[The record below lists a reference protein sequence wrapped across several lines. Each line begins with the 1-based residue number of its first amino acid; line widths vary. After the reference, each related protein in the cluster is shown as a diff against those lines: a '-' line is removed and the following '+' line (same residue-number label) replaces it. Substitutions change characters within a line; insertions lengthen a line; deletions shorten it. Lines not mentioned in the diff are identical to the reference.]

1 MFICVEYRRVW
12 ASKPIRYQIFKH
24 HKLCVKL
31 KQIYVSCGELSAIKF
46 IQQKCIII
54 QNVVLRHLRMKIGG
68 MYYAKTTETTMKQ
81 LLITYAAN

>member
-46 IQQKCIII
+46 IQQMHNNSKCCPAPSA
-54 QNVVLRHLRMKIGG
+54 NENRWDVLCKNNGND
-68 MYYAKTTETTMKQ
+68 YET
-81 LLITYAAN
+81 IVNNICC